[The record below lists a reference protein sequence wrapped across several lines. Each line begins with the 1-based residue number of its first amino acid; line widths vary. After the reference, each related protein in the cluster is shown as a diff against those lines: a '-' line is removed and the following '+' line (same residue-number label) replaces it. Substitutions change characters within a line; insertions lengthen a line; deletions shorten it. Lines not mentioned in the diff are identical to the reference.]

1 MVPIN
6 ADPKPSFLSYLPA
19 PLLFP
24 IQSPRLFVDSVT
36 TMSPK
41 TSEVD
46 LLIIGAGPAGLMAA
60 AWASQCKLNTR
71 IIDEKYARVR
81 TGQADGLHCRTLE
94 IVDSFGSPSIAHEI
108 LGQACVIKEIS
119 SWACTEGE
127 HTSEHEK
134 WMLTFSVQNPKE
146 GCEEH
151 IERSESSR
159 SGEED
164 LPGSRFPQVSL
175 CQGSVEQAFL
185 NFLARDGNSVRV
197 ERNLTPTKLHVDE
210 TRVNDHDAYPVEV
223 CLRELGKDERAGS
236 PGSTDMRRTHDNFA
250 SSHPPTSSEAATT
263 EIIRAK
269 YVLGT
274 DGAHSWT
281 RKALGL
287 QMEGDRTNKH
297 FGVMDFIPLSDFP
310 DIRISC
316 VIHSSAGSIM
326 TLPREEGLVR
336 FYVQLEE
343 SSAKESN
350 FDRSKITP
358 DDIIEIARK
367 IMQPYTLDYNHCDW
381 FSVYTVG
388 QRLAT
393 YFSYHDRVFLAGDA
407 VHTHS
412 PTMGAGMN
420 VSMQDS
426 YNLVWKIATAIRTGN
441 RNILATYNSERMAVA
456 KELIVK
462 DRAMSDFYC
471 EGPSANSKRYQEFRK
486 DFRDFVSGVAVTYS
500 PSILTSTADALNG
513 SSECKDSQRIY
524 SNLSL
529 ASNLTLG
536 QRLPSHLVTN
546 HFTAEVSHLH
556 TALKSTGHWR
566 IILFPG
572 DLSNPY
578 RYQQLHDLGLRL
590 EAPDSFIHTCTPS
603 SAPIDSIIE
612 ILTIHTSNRN
622 DIDALSLPNIF
633 HPWSE
638 SKGHHYWRIFARDN
652 DRGDDIYKAFGIDE
666 EIGCLVVVRPDQHV
680 AYIGDLWDLESV
692 GRYFEDILALKKGVD
707 G

>member
-1 MVPIN
+1 
-6 ADPKPSFLSYLPA
+6 
-19 PLLFP
+19 
-24 IQSPRLFVDSVT
+24 
-36 TMSPK
+36 
-41 TSEVD
+41 
-46 LLIIGAGPAGLMAA
+46 
-60 AWASQCKLNTR
+60 
-71 IIDEKYARVR
+71 
-81 TGQADGLHCRTLE
+81 
-94 IVDSFGSPSIAHEI
+94 
-108 LGQACVIKEIS
+108 
-119 SWACTEGE
+119 
-127 HTSEHEK
+127 
-134 WMLTFSVQNPKE
+134 VQNPKQ

-151 IERSESSR
+151 IERSESIR

-185 NFLARDGNSVRV
+185 NFLERDGGSVRV
-197 ERNLTPTKLHVDE
+197 ERNLTPTKLHFDE
-210 TRVNDHDAYPVEV
+210 AQIDADDAYPVEV
-223 CLRELGKDERAGS
+223 HIGELGKNERAGS
-236 PGSTDMRRTHDNFA
+236 PSSSGIWGSNDNSAPSRQFSA
-250 SSHPPTSSEAATT
+250 PETVIT
-263 EIIRAK
+263 EIVQAK

-281 RKALGL
+281 RKALSL

-297 FGVMDFIPLSDFP
+297 FGVMDFIPLTNFP

-326 TLPREEGLVR
+326 TLPREQGLVR
-336 FYVQLEE
+336 LYVQLGK
-343 SSAKESN
+343 SSANGSN

-358 DDIIEIARK
+358 DDIIRIARK

-388 QRLAT
+388 QRLAST
-393 YFSYHDRVFLAGDA
+393 FSYNDRVFLAGDA

-426 YNLVWKIATAIRTGN
+426 YDLVWKIATAIRTGN
-441 RNILATYNSERMAVA
+441 RNILASYNTERMAVA
-456 KELIVK
+456 RELIVK

-471 EGPSANSKRYQEFRK
+471 EGPSANSKRYQEFRE

-500 PSILTSTADALNG
+500 PSILTSTADTANG
-513 SSECKDSQRIY
+513 STECKDSQQIY
-524 SNLSL
+524 SKPSL

-536 QRLPSHLVTN
+536 QRIPSYLVTN

-566 IILFPG
+566 IIFFPG
-572 DLSNPY
+572 DLSNPH
-578 RYQQLHDLGLRL
+578 RFQQLHDLGTRL
-590 EAPDSFIHTCTPS
+590 EAPSSSIHACTPT
-603 SAPIDSIIE
+603 SIIE

-633 HPWSE
+633 HPRSE

-652 DRGDDIYKAFGIDE
+652 DGGDDVYKAFGIDE
-666 EIGCLVVVRPDQHV
+666 GVGCLIVVRPDQHV

-692 GRYFEDILALKKGVD
+692 GKYFENILALKKDMD